1 MSRRTPPDGVDGAD
15 FKDGIRC
22 GFGYRG
28 ATPSAK
34 EVALTRT
41 VYDERH
47 AEALVPL
54 LRSIMQEIQE
64 RARAIARLERR
75 REILTAA
82 EGAYDREN
90 RLADVDGRL
99 SVHRYEVRLAMREL
113 ERLGCAL
120 DQHDPLRVRIP
131 GRDGKLDKGFSWSP
145 SDESLQAA

>member
-1 MSRRTPPDGVDGAD
+1 M
-15 FKDGIRC
+15 K
-22 GFGYRG
+22 
-28 ATPSAK
+28 
-34 EVALTRT
+34 RT

-99 SVHRYEVRLAMREL
+99 SVHRRELRLAMKEL

-120 DQHDPLRVRIP
+120 DQDDPLRVRIP

>member
-1 MSRRTPPDGVDGAD
+1 MKRN
-15 FKDGIRC
+15 
-22 GFGYRG
+22 
-28 ATPSAK
+28 
-34 EVALTRT
+34 

-54 LRSIMQEIQE
+54 LRSIMNEVQE

-90 RLADVDGRL
+90 RMSEVEGRL
-99 SVHRYEVRLAMREL
+99 AIHRRELRLATREL

-120 DQHDPLRVRIP
+120 DQADPLRVRIP

-145 SDESLQAA
+145 SDETLQAA